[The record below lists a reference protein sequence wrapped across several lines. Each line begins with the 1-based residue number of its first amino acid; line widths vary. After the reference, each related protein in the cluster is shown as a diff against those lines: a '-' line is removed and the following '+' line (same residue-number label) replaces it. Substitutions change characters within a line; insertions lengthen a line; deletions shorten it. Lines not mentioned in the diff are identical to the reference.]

1 MASQRSFIEAAAKP
15 LRQKRTIAAS
25 SASSRSNARGR
36 PIKAIAEP
44 FCDDQHIIPLTPGI
58 NGLNSLLCRS
68 LQKEIA
74 MTLTGKRALV
84 TGASRGIGAAIA
96 KALAAEGAD
105 VAITYEKSAD
115 RAAEVVAAIKAKGRK
130 GVAIQADS
138 ADVAA
143 IKASV
148 EKTVAE
154 LGGLDILV
162 NNAGILR
169 VGELK
174 DISLADI
181 DALLDVNVRGQI
193 VASQAALPHL
203 GKGGRIIT
211 IGSYFADRVPSP
223 VLSVYAATKSALT
236 AFTKALA
243 RELGPR
249 AITVNIVQ
257 PGSIDTDMNPAH
269 GPFGDTLRG
278 FMALG
283 RYGAPEDIA
292 DAVAFL
298 ASAKAKYITGSTLT
312 VDGGANA

>member
-1 MASQRSFIEAAAKP
+1 
-15 LRQKRTIAAS
+15 
-25 SASSRSNARGR
+25 
-36 PIKAIAEP
+36 
-44 FCDDQHIIPLTPGI
+44 
-58 NGLNSLLCRS
+58 
-68 LQKEIA
+68 
-74 MTLTGKRALV
+74 MTLAGKRALV

-115 RAAEVVAAIKAKGRK
+115 SAAAIVDAIKATGRK
-130 GVAIQADS
+130 AVAIQADS
-138 ADVAA
+138 ADAA
-143 IKASV
+143 AVKASID
-148 EKTVAE
+148 KTVAA

-169 VGELK
+169 LGGLN
-174 DISLADI
+174 DMPLTDI
-181 DALLDVNVRGQI
+181 DALLNVNVRSPI
-193 VASQAALPHL
+193 VASKAALPHL

-223 VLSVYAATKSALT
+223 VLGVYAASKSALA

-249 AITVNIVQ
+249 DVTVNLVQ

-269 GPFGDTLRG
+269 GPTAETLKQ

-283 RYGAPEDIA
+283 RYGATDDIA
-292 DAVAFL
+292 SAVAFL
-298 ASAKAKYITGSTLT
+298 ASAKAKYITGTTLT